1 MSTPSST
8 QSVPSKLRFILLEVI
23 SPHYHQDL
31 AIENMEELE
40 LLVDTFGGEI
50 VARSVQHRT
59 HPHPSTYIGP
69 GKLLWLQQ
77 TVKLLNADVVVLNS
91 IVNSGQLFRLEKAI
105 WQVNT
110 RIQVWD
116 RVDLILN
123 IFDQHAT
130 SLEAKLQIEFA
141 RIHHLG
147 PRIYGLGATVFSR
160 QGGGIGTRGLG
171 ETNIERER
179 RKIKDRK
186 QVISKRLRQLAGER
200 EDVIAKRKREGIH
213 TAALVGY
220 TSAGKTTLFNTLT
233 EKKKE
238 TNASLFTT
246 LDTVVGKLRDQDN
259 ILISDTIGFID
270 DLPPYLIDAFR
281 STLLESV
288 EAQVLVHVID
298 ASDVRLQEKKHA
310 VDTILKDLG
319 VVQQPLL
326 VFNKVDLISQEKRD
340 KLQEEFQSETCFFI
354 SAKTREGVAALQ
366 TYLVTKLDTKNTS
379 A

>member
-1 MSTPSST
+1 MSTT
-8 QSVPSKLRFILLEVI
+8 TAAKRVPSKLRFILVEVI
-23 SPHYHQDL
+23 NPHYHQDL

-59 HPHPSTYIGP
+59 HPHSSTYIGP

-186 QVISKRLRQLAGER
+186 QVIQKKLRQLASER
-200 EDVIAKRKREGIH
+200 EDVIAKRKREGLH

-233 EKKKE
+233 EKDKE
-238 TNASLFTT
+238 TDASLFTT
-246 LDTVVGKLRDQDN
+246 LDTVVGKLKDQEQ

-270 DLPPYLIDAFR
+270 ELPPFLIDAFR

-288 EAQVLVHVID
+288 EAQVLVHLID
-298 ASDVRLQEKKHA
+298 ASDPRMHEKKRA
-310 VDTILKDLG
+310 VDTILKELA
-319 VVQQPLL
+319 VTQQPIL
-326 VFNKVDLISQEKRD
+326 VFNKIDRLSSEKRSQ
-340 KLQEEFQSETCFFI
+340 LQKDFETETSFFI
-354 SAKTREGVAALQ
+354 SAKTQEGLPSLKDFLIAHMI
-366 TYLVTKLDTKNTS
+366 S
-379 A
+379 

>member
-1 MSTPSST
+1 MST

-23 SPHYHQDL
+23 TPHYHQDL

-50 VARSVQHRT
+50 VARSVQHRP

-105 WQVNT
+105 WEVNT

-186 QVISKRLRQLAGER
+186 QVISKRLRQLASER
-200 EDVIAKRKREGIH
+200 EDVISKRKREGIH
-213 TAALVGY
+213 TTALVGY

-233 EKKKE
+233 AKNKE
-238 TNASLFTT
+238 TNASLFTA
-246 LDTVVGKLRDQDN
+246 LDTVIAKL
-259 ILISDTIGFID
+259 
-270 DLPPYLIDAFR
+270 
-281 STLLESV
+281 
-288 EAQVLVHVID
+288 
-298 ASDVRLQEKKHA
+298 
-310 VDTILKDLG
+310 
-319 VVQQPLL
+319 
-326 VFNKVDLISQEKRD
+326 
-340 KLQEEFQSETCFFI
+340 
-354 SAKTREGVAALQ
+354 
-366 TYLVTKLDTKNTS
+366 LD
-379 A
+379 

>member
-1 MSTPSST
+1 MSNKSSDQRVST
-8 QSVPSKLRFILLEVI
+8 KLRFILLEVI
-23 SPHYHQDL
+23 HTHYHQDL

-50 VARSVQHRT
+50 VARSVQHRI

-105 WQVNT
+105 WEVNT

-123 IFDQHAT
+123 IFDKHAT

-186 QVISKRLRQLAGER
+186 QVIQKRLRQLANER
-200 EDVIAKRKREGIH
+200 EVIIANRKRDGLH

-220 TSAGKTTLFNTLT
+220 TSAGKTTLFNALT
-233 EKKKE
+233 DKQKE

-246 LDTVVGKLRDQDN
+246 LDTVVGKLKDQN
-259 ILISDTIGFID
+259 QILISDTIGFID
-270 DLPPYLIDAFR
+270 DLPPFLIDAFR

-298 ASDVRLQEKKHA
+298 ASDPRLLEKKRA
-310 VDTILKDLG
+310 VDTILKELG
-319 VVQQPLL
+319 VRQQAIL
-326 VFNKVDLISQEKRD
+326 VFNKIDRISQEKKE
-340 KLQEEFQSETCFFI
+340 KLHEEFRSETCFFI
-354 SAKTREGVAALQ
+354 SAKTMEGVALLQ
-366 TYLVTKLDTKNTS
+366 HYMVHS
-379 A
+379 